1 MSPLLSVIIAI
12 GGASYAWRAYS
23 SLYERQRRKSQA
35 SDPVG
40 DTWWRI
46 LSVAVAAGL
55 FTFVLGVLAAAFR
68 GPGWLG
74 IILLGVLAAAAV
86 VALVGAATLWRR
98 PAR

>member
-1 MSPLLSVIIAI
+1 MRGEHTRPSTSASAASPK
-12 GGASYAWRAYS
+12 
-23 SLYERQRRKSQA
+23 Q